1 MTDILTDTTTV
12 IADATTTKEIKEKQ
26 EIQEKETPDVDIHI
40 DLYQK
45 KLSKA
50 EWDYMEIPESKD
62 EVEILNLIKK
72 GFSNVNIK
80 YNTAK
85 SMIGVLKTSITEE
98 IMVFLFNKYFRKK
111 IEEICEEHDYKEYNC
126 EEVIGKNKN
135 LKIKKIDEMRILN
148 NNFED
153 EDNTNTEKIYEF
165 VLLEIIDHLIE
176 HYEDKKANWY
186 YYYYT
191 LKFMKNNEIENL
203 NTYVIKFVDN
213 VIEKYEND
221 FKIKTF
227 IRYSYNFIEKNEYLF
242 KYQDFSLYEHQKQI
256 FTICKN
262 PDPKLILYIAPTG
275 TGKTLT
281 PIGLSEP
288 FSFPNPDISV
298 GGFITKKYR
307 IIFVCAARH
316 VGLALAKSAIS
327 AMKKIAF
334 AFGCNSVSDI
344 RLHYYAVKEATR
356 DKNGRI
362 RRVDNTIGDEVEIMI
377 CDIKSYIHAMLYM
390 KAFNNVNNL
399 IAYFD
404 EPTISLDYNEHEFH
418 KLIKKNWTENQIPNV
433 VLSSATLPHENE
445 IQTTIVDF
453 RTRFIGAEIV
463 SIVSHDCSKSIPI
476 VNKDGYV
483 DLPHFLFESYDDVIR
498 SANHCSNYK
507 TLLRYFD
514 LNEIV
519 KFIITINEEKLYTN
533 VRYSMERYFADIMD
547 ITMTKL
553 KLYYLV
559 LLKNIIPGK
568 WEEIFNK
575 MKQKRVKIHESNI
588 YFTTHDAHTLTDGP
602 TIFLT
607 NDVEKIAKF
616 AIQNSK
622 IPAEVIDD
630 LMFAIEHNNG
640 LSNKIDVLEK
650 EIQTIE
656 EEKEKLRDGL
666 GGSSGT
672 GKVKSKNSGGGDIV
686 VDTREIREKQQIIDM
701 IRSSVKRIA
710 LSDIFVPNKLDHIMR
725 WTKRD
730 KYTNEFTSN
739 LDESVV
745 ERIMLL
751 QIDNHWKVLLL
762 MGIGAITNHTNV
774 KYNEIMKEL
783 AQNQKL
789 YIIIASSDYVYG
801 TNYQFCHGYISK
813 DLSTMTQEKTIQA
826 MGRVGR
832 NKLQQTYT
840 IRFRDNEIIKTLF
853 IDCDNKPEVIN
864 MNKLFSSD

>member
-1 MTDILTDTTTV
+1 MTENTENR
-12 IADATTTKEIKEKQ
+12 EIIENKNDKQ
-26 EIQEKETPDVDIHI
+26 CEHEPEVDIHI

-72 GFSNVNIK
+72 GFSDVNIK
-80 YNTAK
+80 YNSAK
-85 SMIGVLKTSITEE
+85 SIIGILKTSITEE
-98 IMVFLFNKYFRKK
+98 IMVFLFNKYFKKK
-111 IEEICEEHDYKEYNC
+111 IEEICSEYDYADYNC

-135 LKIKKIDEMRILN
+135 LKIKKIDEMRIVN
-148 NNFED
+148 NNFQED
-153 EDNTNTEKIYEF
+153 TSNDKIYEF
-165 VLLEIIDHLIE
+165 VLIEIIEQLLE
-176 HYEDKKANWY
+176 HYQDKKANWY

-191 LKFMKNNEIENL
+191 LKFMKNNEIEHL
-203 NTYVIKFVDN
+203 NTYVVHFVN
-213 VIEKYEND
+213 NILEKYEND

-227 IRYSYNFIEKNEYLF
+227 IRYSYKFVEKNEYLF
-242 KYQDFSLYEHQKQI
+242 KYQDFALYEHQKQI
-256 FTICKN
+256 FTVCKN
-262 PDPKLILYIAPTG
+262 PNPKLILYIAPTG

-288 FSFPNPDISV
+288 FNLPNPDPLV

-362 RRVDNTIGDEVEIMI
+362 RKVDNTVGDEVEIMI

-390 KAFNNVNNL
+390 KAFNNVNN
-399 IAYFD
+399 IISYFD
-404 EPTISLDYNEHEFH
+404 EPTISLDYSEHDFH
-418 KLIKKNWTENQIPNV
+418 KIIKKNWVENQIPNI

-445 IQTTIVDF
+445 IQTTISDF
-453 RTRFIGAEIV
+453 RSRFIGAEVI

-483 DLPHFLFESYDDVIR
+483 ELPHFLFEKYDEVLT
-498 SANHCSNYK
+498 SAKHCENYK

-519 KFIITINEEKLYTN
+519 KFIIIVNEEKLYTSA
-533 VRYSMERYFADIMD
+533 RYSMERYFADMMD
-547 ITMTKL
+547 ITMTNI
-553 KLYYLV
+553 KLYYLI
-559 LLKNIIPGK
+559 LLKNIIPDK
-568 WEEIFNK
+568 WDELFNK
-575 MKQKRVKIHESNI
+575 MKTKRTKLHESNI
-588 YFTTHDAHTLTDGP
+588 YFTTQDAHTLTDGP

-607 NDVEKIAKF
+607 NDVEKVAKF

-630 LMFAIEHNNG
+630 LMTSIEHNNA

-650 EIQTIE
+650 DIQAIE
-656 EEKEKLRDGL
+656 EEKEKSKDGSKD
-666 GGSSGT
+666 GSK
-672 GKVKSKNSGGGDIV
+672 GKSGGGNIV
-686 VDTREIREKQQIIDM
+686 VDTREIREKQQLIDM
-701 IRSSVKRIA
+701 IRANVKRIS
-710 LSDIFVPNKLDHIMR
+710 LSDVFVPNKLDHIIR

-730 KYTNEFTSN
+730 KYTNEFSAN
-739 LDESVV
+739 LDENTV
-745 ERIMLL
+745 EKIMLL

-774 KYNEIMKEL
+774 KYNEIIKEL

-853 IDCDNKPEVIN
+853 THCDNKPEVAN
-864 MNKLFSSD
+864 MNKLFSSN

>member
-1 MTDILTDTTTV
+1 
-12 IADATTTKEIKEKQ
+12 
-26 EIQEKETPDVDIHI
+26 
-40 DLYQK
+40 
-45 KLSKA
+45 
-50 EWDYMEIPESKD
+50 
-62 EVEILNLIKK
+62 
-72 GFSNVNIK
+72 
-80 YNTAK
+80 
-85 SMIGVLKTSITEE
+85 
-98 IMVFLFNKYFRKK
+98 
-111 IEEICEEHDYKEYNC
+111 
-126 EEVIGKNKN
+126 
-135 LKIKKIDEMRILN
+135 
-148 NNFED
+148 
-153 EDNTNTEKIYEF
+153 
-165 VLLEIIDHLIE
+165 
-176 HYEDKKANWY
+176 
-186 YYYYT
+186 
-191 LKFMKNNEIENL
+191 
-203 NTYVIKFVDN
+203 
-213 VIEKYEND
+213 
-221 FKIKTF
+221 
-227 IRYSYNFIEKNEYLF
+227 
-242 KYQDFSLYEHQKQI
+242 
-256 FTICKN
+256 
-262 PDPKLILYIAPTG
+262 
-275 TGKTLT
+275 
-281 PIGLSEP
+281 
-288 FSFPNPDISV
+288 
-298 GGFITKKYR
+298 
-307 IIFVCAARH
+307 
-316 VGLALAKSAIS
+316 
-327 AMKKIAF
+327 
-334 AFGCNSVSDI
+334 
-344 RLHYYAVKEATR
+344 
-356 DKNGRI
+356 
-362 RRVDNTIGDEVEIMI
+362 
-377 CDIKSYIHAMLYM
+377 
-390 KAFNNVNNL
+390 
-399 IAYFD
+399 
-404 EPTISLDYNEHEFH
+404 
-418 KLIKKNWTENQIPNV
+418 
-433 VLSSATLPHENE
+433 
-445 IQTTIVDF
+445 
-453 RTRFIGAEIV
+453 
-463 SIVSHDCSKSIPI
+463 
-476 VNKDGYV
+476 
-483 DLPHFLFESYDDVIR
+483 
-498 SANHCSNYK
+498 
-507 TLLRYFD
+507 
-514 LNEIV
+514 
-519 KFIITINEEKLYTN
+519 
-533 VRYSMERYFADIMD
+533 MERYFADIMD

-666 GGSSGT
+666 GGSSGA

>member
-1 MTDILTDTTTV
+1 MTES
-12 IADATTTKEIKEKQ
+12 ARQ
-26 EIQEKETPDVDIHI
+26 ENEDNMHI

-50 EWDYMEIPESKD
+50 EWDYMEIPESND
-62 EVEILNLIKK
+62 EIEILNLIKK

-80 YNTAK
+80 YNAAK
-85 SMIGVLKTSITEE
+85 SIIGVLKTSITEE
-98 IMVFLFNKYFRKK
+98 IMVFLFNKYFKK
-111 IEEICEEHDYKEYNC
+111 KVEQICTDYDYTSFNYEEL
-126 EEVIGKNKN
+126 IGKNKN
-135 LKIKKIDEMRILN
+135 LKIKKIDEMRIGN
-148 NNFED
+148 NNFD
-153 EDNTNTEKIYEF
+153 ENNDKIYEF
-165 VLLEIIDHLIE
+165 ILLDIIEQLINFK
-176 HYEDKKANWY
+176 EDKKANWY

-191 LKFMKNNEIENL
+191 LKVLINNEIENL
-203 NTYVIKFVDN
+203 NKYIIKFVEN
-213 VIEKYEND
+213 VLEKYESD
-221 FKIKTF
+221 FRIKTF
-227 IRYSYNFIEKNEYLF
+227 IRYSYNFIEKNEYTF

-256 FTICKN
+256 FTVCRN
-262 PDPKLILYIAPTG
+262 PNPKLILYIAPTG

-288 FSFPNPDISV
+288 FNVPNPDASV
-298 GGFITKKYR
+298 GGFVTKKYK

-316 VGLALAKSAIS
+316 VGLALAKSCIS

-344 RLHYYAVKEATR
+344 RLHYYAAKEATR

-362 RRVDNTIGDEVEIMI
+362 RKVDNTVGDEVEIMI

-390 KAFNNVNNL
+390 KAFNNVSNL

-404 EPTISLDYNEHEFH
+404 EPTISLDYSHHEFH
-418 KLIKKNWTENQIPNV
+418 KIIKKNWVENQIPNV

-445 IQTTIVDF
+445 IQTTILDF
-453 RTRFIGAEIV
+453 KTRFMGADV
-463 SIVSHDCSKSIPI
+463 TSIVSHDCSKSIPI

-483 DLPHFLFESYDDVIR
+483 DLPHYIFDSYDDILKSVK
-498 SANHCSNYK
+498 HCSNYK

-519 KFIITINEEKLYTN
+519 KFIIFINDEKLYTN
-533 VRYSMERYFADIMD
+533 SRYSLERYFADIMD
-547 ITMTKL
+547 ITMTNI
-553 KLYYLV
+553 KLYYLA
-559 LLKNIIPGK
+559 LLKNIIPDK
-568 WEEIFNK
+568 WDEIFNK
-575 MKQKRVKIHESNI
+575 MKEMRKKVHESNI
-588 YFTTHDAHTLTDGP
+588 YFTTQDAHTLTDGP
-602 TIFLT
+602 TIFLA

-630 LMFAIEHNNG
+630 LMNAIEHNNV
-640 LSNKIDVLEK
+640 LSNKIDTLEK
-650 EIQTIE
+650 EIQSIQ
-656 EEKEKLRDGL
+656 EEKERSRDG
-666 GGSSGT
+666 GD
-672 GKVKSKNSGGGDIV
+672 SGGGGKNKSSGNDIV
-686 VDTREIREKQQIIDM
+686 ADTREIREKQQMIDI
-701 IRSSVKRIA
+701 IRSNVKRIA

-730 KYTNEFTSN
+730 CYTNEFSSN

-751 QIDNHWKVLLL
+751 QIENHWKILLL

-801 TNYQFCHGYISK
+801 TNYQFCHSYISK
-813 DLSTMTQEKTIQA
+813 DLSNMTQEKTIQA

-853 IDCDNKPEVIN
+853 IDCENKPEVAN
-864 MNKLFSSD
+864 MNKLFSSV

>member
-1 MTDILTDTTTV
+1 MTEPV
-12 IADATTTKEIKEKQ
+12 NVSEKENKEI
-26 EIQEKETPDVDIHI
+26 DMHV

-62 EVEILNLIKK
+62 EIEILNLIKK

-80 YNTAK
+80 YNAAK
-85 SMIGVLKTSITEE
+85 SIIGILKTSITEE
-98 IMVFLFNKYFRKK
+98 IMVYLFTKYFRKK
-111 IEEICEEHDYKEYNC
+111 VEEICEEYEYTGFDC
-126 EEVIGKNKN
+126 DEIIGKNKN
-135 LKIKKIDEMRILN
+135 LKIKKIDEMRIEN
-148 NNFED
+148 NNFQ
-153 EDNTNTEKIYEF
+153 DNNDKIYEF
-165 VLLEIIDHLIE
+165 VLLEIIDKLIDF
-176 HYEDKKANWY
+176 YQDKRANWY

-191 LKFMKNNEIENL
+191 LKFMKNNDIENL
-203 NTYVIKFVDN
+203 NTYVMKFVDN
-213 VIEKYEND
+213 ILEKYENE

-227 IRYSYNFIEKNEYLF
+227 IRYSYTFIEKNEYLF

-256 FTICKN
+256 FTVCKN
-262 PDPKLILYIAPTG
+262 PNPKLILYIAPTG

-281 PIGLSEP
+281 PIGLSEA
-288 FSFPNPDISV
+288 FNIPNPNPNPNTDSSI
-298 GGFITKKYR
+298 GGFITKKNR

-344 RLHYYAVKEATR
+344 RLHYYAAKEATR
-356 DKNGRI
+356 DRNGRI
-362 RRVDNTIGDEVEIMI
+362 RKVDNTVGDEVEIMI

-390 KAFNNVNNL
+390 KAFNNVSNL
-399 IAYFD
+399 ITYFD
-404 EPTISLDYNEHEFH
+404 EPTISLDYSEHEFH

-445 IQTTIVDF
+445 IQTTILDF
-453 RTRFIGAEIV
+453 RTRFIGAEII

-483 DLPHFLFESYDDVIR
+483 DLPHFLFESYEDILK
-498 SANHCSNYK
+498 SAKHCGNYK

-519 KFIITINEEKLYTN
+519 KFIIFVNEQKLYTN
-533 VRYSMERYFADIMD
+533 GRYTLERYFADIMD
-547 ITMTKL
+547 VTMTNI
-553 KLYYLV
+553 KLYYLI
-559 LLKNIIPGK
+559 LLKNIIPDK
-568 WEEIFNK
+568 WSEIFDK
-575 MKQKRVKIHESNI
+575 MKSSRVKIHESNI
-588 YFTTHDAHTLTDGP
+588 YFTTQDAHTLTDGP

-607 NDVEKIAKF
+607 NDVEKVAKF

-630 LMFAIEHNNG
+630 LMEAIEHNNG
-640 LSNKIDVLEK
+640 LSNKIDTLER
-650 EIQTIE
+650 EIQSIE
-656 EEKEKLRDGL
+656 EEKEKSRDG
-666 GGSSGT
+666 GGGGKDGTKGKGSGSS
-672 GKVKSKNSGGGDIV
+672 NIV
-686 VDTREIREKQQIIDM
+686 VDTREIREKQQMIDM
-701 IRSSVKRIA
+701 IRCNVKRIA
-710 LSDIFVPNKLDHIMR
+710 LSDIFVPNKLEHIIR
-725 WTKRD
+725 WTGRD
-730 KYTNEFTSN
+730 VYTNEFSAN
-739 LDESVV
+739 LDESIV
-745 ERIMLL
+745 EKIMLL
-751 QIDNHWKVLLL
+751 QIDNHWKILLL

-774 KYNEIMKEL
+774 KYNEIIKEL

-813 DLSTMTQEKTIQA
+813 DLSNMTQEKTIQA

-853 IDCDNKPEVIN
+853 IDCDNKPEVVN
-864 MNKLFSSD
+864 MNKLFSSV

>member
-1 MTDILTDTTTV
+1 MTENS
-12 IADATTTKEIKEKQ
+12 EIVENKNDKQ
-26 EIQEKETPDVDIHI
+26 CEPEPEPEVDIHI

-50 EWDYMEIPESKD
+50 EWDYMEIPDSKD
-62 EVEILNLIKK
+62 EIEILNLIKR
-72 GFSNVNIK
+72 GFSDVNIK
-80 YNTAK
+80 YNSAK
-85 SMIGVLKTSITEE
+85 SIIGILKTSTTEE
-98 IMVFLFNKYFRKK
+98 IMVFLFNKYFKKK
-111 IEEICEEHDYKEYNC
+111 IEEICSEYDYTGYNC

-135 LKIKKIDEMRILN
+135 LKIKKIDEMRIVN
-148 NNFED
+148 NNFHED
-153 EDNTNTEKIYEF
+153 ASNDKVYEF
-165 VLLEIIDHLIE
+165 VLIDIIEQLLE
-176 HYEDKKANWY
+176 HYQDKKANWY

-191 LKFMKNNEIENL
+191 LKFMKNNEIDHL
-203 NTYVIKFVDN
+203 NTYVVHFVN
-213 VIEKYEND
+213 NILEKYESD

-227 IRYSYNFIEKNEYLF
+227 IRYSYKFVEKNEYLF
-242 KYQDFSLYEHQKQI
+242 KYQDFALYEHQKQI

-262 PDPKLILYIAPTG
+262 PNPKLILYIAPTG

-288 FSFPNPDISV
+288 FNLPNPDTSV

-334 AFGCNSVSDI
+334 AFGCSSVSDI

-362 RRVDNTIGDEVEIMI
+362 RKVDNTVGDEVEIMI
-377 CDIKSYIHAMLYM
+377 CDIKSYTHAMLYM
-390 KAFNNVNNL
+390 KAFNNVNN
-399 IAYFD
+399 IISYFD
-404 EPTISLDYNEHEFH
+404 EPTISLDYSEHDFH
-418 KLIKKNWTENQIPNV
+418 KLIKKNWVENQIPNV

-445 IQTTIVDF
+445 IQTTISDF
-453 RTRFIGAEIV
+453 RSRFIGAEII

-483 DLPHFLFESYDDVIR
+483 ELPHFLFESYSDILK
-498 SANHCSNYK
+498 SAKHCENYK

-519 KFIITINEEKLYTN
+519 KFIIIVNEEKLYTSA
-533 VRYSMERYFADIMD
+533 RYSLERYFADMMD
-547 ITMTKL
+547 ITMSNI
-553 KLYYLV
+553 KLYYLI
-559 LLKNIIPGK
+559 LLKNIIPDK
-568 WEEIFNK
+568 WEELFNK
-575 MKQKRVKIHESNI
+575 MKTKRTKVHESNI
-588 YFTTHDAHTLTDGP
+588 YFTTQDAHTLTDGP

-607 NDVEKIAKF
+607 NDVEKVAKF

-630 LMFAIEHNNG
+630 LMSSIEHNNA
-640 LSNKIDVLEK
+640 LSSKIDVLEK
-650 EIQTIE
+650 EIQAIE
-656 EEKEKLRDGL
+656 EEKEKLKDG
-666 GGSSGT
+666 GKDGS
-672 GKVKSKNSGGGDIV
+672 KSKGSGGGNIV
-686 VDTREIREKQQIIDM
+686 VDTREIREKQQLIDM
-701 IRSSVKRIA
+701 IRGNVKRIS
-710 LSDIFVPNKLDHIMR
+710 LSDEFVPNKLDHIIR

-730 KYTNEFTSN
+730 KYTNEFSAN
-739 LDESVV
+739 LDESTV
-745 ERIMLL
+745 EKIMLL

-774 KYNEIMKEL
+774 KYNEIIKEL

-853 IDCDNKPEVIN
+853 THCDNKPEVVN
-864 MNKLFSSD
+864 MNKLFSSN

>member
-1 MTDILTDTTTV
+1 MTEPV
-12 IADATTTKEIKEKQ
+12 NVSEKENKEI
-26 EIQEKETPDVDIHI
+26 DMHV

-62 EVEILNLIKK
+62 EIEILNLIKK
-72 GFSNVNIK
+72 GFNNVNIK
-80 YNTAK
+80 YNAAK
-85 SMIGVLKTSITEE
+85 SIIGILKTSITEE
-98 IMVFLFNKYFRKK
+98 IMVYLFNKYFRKK
-111 IEEICEEHDYKEYNC
+111 VEEICEEYDYNGFDCDEI
-126 EEVIGKNKN
+126 IGKNKN
-135 LKIKKIDEMRILN
+135 LKIKKIDEMRIEN
-148 NNFED
+148 NNFQ
-153 EDNTNTEKIYEF
+153 DNNDKIYEF
-165 VLLEIIDHLIE
+165 VLLEIIEQLIE
-176 HYEDKKANWY
+176 YYEDKRANWY

-191 LKFMKNNEIENL
+191 LKFMKNNDIENL
-203 NTYVIKFVDN
+203 NTYVMKFVDN
-213 VIEKYEND
+213 VLEKYEND

-227 IRYSYNFIEKNEYLF
+227 IRYSYTFIEKNEYLF

-256 FTICKN
+256 FTVCKN
-262 PDPKLILYIAPTG
+262 PNPKLILYIAPTG

-281 PIGLSEP
+281 PIGLSEA
-288 FSFPNPDISV
+288 FNIPNPNSDTSSSG
-298 GGFITKKYR
+298 GGFITKKNR

-327 AMKKIAF
+327 AMKMIAF

-344 RLHYYAVKEATR
+344 RLHYYAAKEATR

-362 RRVDNTIGDEVEIMI
+362 RKVDNTVGDEVEIMI

-390 KAFNNVNNL
+390 KAFNNVSNL
-399 IAYFD
+399 ITYFD
-404 EPTISLDYNEHEFH
+404 EPTISLDYSEHEFH

-445 IQTTIVDF
+445 IQTTILDF
-453 RTRFIGAEIV
+453 RTRFMGAEII

-483 DLPHFLFESYDDVIR
+483 DLPHFLFESYEDILK
-498 SANHCSNYK
+498 SAKHCGNYK

-519 KFIITINEEKLYTN
+519 KFIIFVNEQKLYTN
-533 VRYSMERYFADIMD
+533 GRYSLERYFADIMD
-547 ITMTKL
+547 VTMTNI
-553 KLYYLV
+553 KLYYLT
-559 LLKNIIPGK
+559 LLRNIIPDK
-568 WEEIFNK
+568 WDEIFDK
-575 MKQKRVKIHESNI
+575 MKTSRVKIHESNI
-588 YFTTHDAHTLTDGP
+588 YFTTQDAHTLTDGP

-607 NDVEKIAKF
+607 NDVEKVAKF

-630 LMFAIEHNNG
+630 LMNSIEHNNG
-640 LSNKIDVLEK
+640 LSNKIDTLEK
-650 EIQTIE
+650 EIQSIE
-656 EEKEKLRDGL
+656 EEKEKSRDG
-666 GGSSGT
+666 GKDGT
-672 GKVKSKNSGGGDIV
+672 KSKGSNIV
-686 VDTREIREKQQIIDM
+686 VDTREIREKQQMIDM
-701 IRSSVKRIA
+701 IRCNVKRIA
-710 LSDIFVPNKLDHIMR
+710 LSDIFVPNKLEHITR

-730 KYTNEFTSN
+730 TYTNEFSAN
-739 LDESVV
+739 LDESIV
-745 ERIMLL
+745 EKIMLL
-751 QIDNHWKVLLL
+751 QIDNHWKILLL

-774 KYNEIMKEL
+774 KYNEIIKEL

-813 DLSTMTQEKTIQA
+813 DLSNMTQEKTIQA

>member
-1 MTDILTDTTTV
+1 MAENNNTNGC
-12 IADATTTKEIKEKQ
+12 
-26 EIQEKETPDVDIHI
+26 ETEVDIHI

-62 EVEILNLIKK
+62 EVEILNLIKR
-72 GFSNVNIK
+72 GFSDVNIK

-85 SMIGVLKTSITEE
+85 SIIGILKTSTTEE
-98 IMVFLFNKYFRKK
+98 VMVFLYNKYFKKK
-111 IEEICEEHDYKEYNC
+111 IEEICTEYEYTGYNS

-135 LKIKKIDEMRILN
+135 IKIKKIDEMRIVN
-148 NNFED
+148 NNFQ
-153 EDNTNTEKIYEF
+153 EDNDKIYEF
-165 VLLEIIDHLIE
+165 VLIEIIEQLLE
-176 HYEDKKANWY
+176 RYQDKDAYWY

-191 LKFMKNNEIENL
+191 LKFMKNNEIDHL
-203 NTYVIKFVDN
+203 NTYVIHFANSVL
-213 VIEKYEND
+213 EKYENE
-221 FKIKTF
+221 FRIKTF
-227 IRYSYNFIEKNEYLF
+227 IRHSYRFIEKNEYLF
-242 KYQDFSLYEHQKQI
+242 KYQNFALYEHQKQI
-256 FTICKN
+256 FTVCKN
-262 PDPKLILYIAPTG
+262 PNPKLILYIAPTG

-281 PIGLSEP
+281 PIGLSEQ
-288 FSFPNPDISV
+288 FNIPNPDTSV
-298 GGFITKKYR
+298 GGFITQKYK

-362 RRVDNTIGDEVEIMI
+362 RRVDNTVGDEVEIMI

-390 KAFNNVNNL
+390 KAFNNVNNI

-404 EPTISLDYNEHEFH
+404 EPTISLDYSEHEFH
-418 KLIKKNWTENQIPNV
+418 KLIKKNWTENQIPNI

-445 IQTTIVDF
+445 LQTTILDF
-453 RTRFIGAEIV
+453 RTRFIGGEVI

-483 DLPHFLFESYDDVIR
+483 ELPHFLFESYDEVIK
-498 SANHCSNYK
+498 STKHCSNYK

-519 KFIITINEEKLYTN
+519 KFIIFVNEEKLYTN
-533 VRYSMERYFADIMD
+533 ARYSLERYFADIMD
-547 ITMTKL
+547 ITMTNI
-553 KLYYLV
+553 KLYYLT
-559 LLKNIIPGK
+559 LLKNIIPNK
-568 WEEIFNK
+568 WDETFNK
-575 MKQKRVKIHESNI
+575 MKTRRVKIHESNI
-588 YFTTHDAHTLTDGP
+588 YFTTRDAETLTDGP

-607 NDVEKIAKF
+607 NDVEKVAKF

-630 LMFAIEHNNG
+630 LMSSIEHNNV
-640 LSNKIDVLEK
+640 LSNKIDILEK

-656 EEKEKLRDGL
+656 EEKEKLRDG
-666 GGSSGT
+666 GKDGTKNKGNSS
-672 GKVKSKNSGGGDIV
+672 NIV

-701 IRSSVKRIA
+701 IRTNVKRIA
-710 LSDIFVPNKLDHIMR
+710 LSDVFVPNKLDHIVR

-730 KYTNEFTSN
+730 KYANEFSAN
-739 LDESVV
+739 IDENTV
-745 ERIMLL
+745 EKIMLL

-774 KYNEIMKEL
+774 KYNEIIKEL

-789 YIIIASSDYVYG
+789 YVIIASSDYVYG

-813 DLSTMTQEKTIQA
+813 DLSNMTQEKTIQA

-840 IRFRDNEIIKTLF
+840 VRFRDNEIIKTLF
-853 IDCDNKPEVIN
+853 THCENKPEVAN
-864 MNKLFSSD
+864 MNKLFSSV

>member
-1 MTDILTDTTTV
+1 MTES
-12 IADATTTKEIKEKQ
+12 AKR
-26 EIQEKETPDVDIHI
+26 EKEDNMHI

-50 EWDYMEIPESKD
+50 EWDYMEIPESND
-62 EVEILNLIKK
+62 EIEILNLIKK

-80 YNTAK
+80 YNAAK
-85 SMIGVLKTSITEE
+85 SIIGVLKTSITEE
-98 IMVFLFNKYFRKK
+98 IMVFLFNKYFKK
-111 IEEICEEHDYKEYNC
+111 KVEQICTDYDYTSFNYEEL
-126 EEVIGKNKN
+126 IGKNKN

-148 NNFED
+148 NNFD
-153 EDNTNTEKIYEF
+153 ENNDKIYEF
-165 VLLEIIDHLIE
+165 ILLDIIEQLID
-176 HYEDKKANWY
+176 YKEDKKANWY

-191 LKFMKNNEIENL
+191 LKVLINNEIENL
-203 NTYVIKFVDN
+203 NKYIIKFVEN
-213 VIEKYEND
+213 VLEKYESD
-221 FKIKTF
+221 FRIKTF
-227 IRYSYNFIEKNEYLF
+227 IRYSYNFIEKNEYTF

-256 FTICKN
+256 FTVCRN
-262 PDPKLILYIAPTG
+262 PNPKLILYIAPTG

-288 FSFPNPDISV
+288 FNAPNPDASV
-298 GGFITKKYR
+298 GGFITKKYK

-316 VGLALAKSAIS
+316 VGLALAKSCIS

-344 RLHYYAVKEATR
+344 RLHYYAAKEATR

-362 RRVDNTIGDEVEIMI
+362 RKVDNTVGDEVEIMI

-390 KAFNNVNNL
+390 KAFNNVSNL

-404 EPTISLDYNEHEFH
+404 EPTISLDYSQHEFH
-418 KLIKKNWTENQIPNV
+418 KIIKKNWVENQIPNV

-445 IQTTIVDF
+445 IQTTILDF
-453 RTRFIGAEIV
+453 KTRFMGADV
-463 SIVSHDCSKSIPI
+463 TSIVSHDCSKSIPI

-483 DLPHFLFESYDDVIR
+483 DLPHYIFDSYDDILKSVK
-498 SANHCSNYK
+498 HCSNYK

-519 KFIITINEEKLYTN
+519 KFIIFINDEKLYTN
-533 VRYSMERYFADIMD
+533 SRYSLERYFADIMD
-547 ITMTKL
+547 ITMTNI
-553 KLYYLV
+553 KLYYLA
-559 LLKNIIPGK
+559 LLKNIIPNK
-568 WEEIFNK
+568 WDEIFNK
-575 MKQKRVKIHESNI
+575 MKEMRKKVHESNI
-588 YFTTHDAHTLTDGP
+588 YFTTQDAHTLTDGP
-602 TIFLT
+602 TIFLA

-630 LMFAIEHNNG
+630 LMNAIEHNNV
-640 LSNKIDVLEK
+640 LSNKIDTLEK
-650 EIQTIE
+650 EIQSIQ
-656 EEKEKLRDGL
+656 EEKERSRDG
-666 GGSSGT
+666 GD
-672 GKVKSKNSGGGDIV
+672 SGGGGKNKSSGNDIV
-686 VDTREIREKQQIIDM
+686 ADTREIREKQQMIDI
-701 IRSSVKRIA
+701 IRSNVKRIA

-730 KYTNEFTSN
+730 KYTNEFSSN
-739 LDESVV
+739 LDDSVV

-751 QIDNHWKVLLL
+751 QIENHWKILLL

-789 YIIIASSDYVYG
+789 YIIIASSDYIYG
-801 TNYQFCHGYISK
+801 TNYQFCHSYISK
-813 DLSTMTQEKTIQA
+813 DLSNMTQEKTIQA

-853 IDCDNKPEVIN
+853 IDCENKPEVAN
-864 MNKLFSSD
+864 MNKLFSSV

>member
-1 MTDILTDTTTV
+1 MTE
-12 IADATTTKEIKEKQ
+12 TKAIVEIKNDKQ
-26 EIQEKETPDVDIHI
+26 CEHEPEVDIHI

-72 GFSNVNIK
+72 GFSDVNIK
-80 YNTAK
+80 YNSAK
-85 SMIGVLKTSITEE
+85 SIIGILKTSITEE
-98 IMVFLFNKYFRKK
+98 IMVFLFNKYFKKK
-111 IEEICEEHDYKEYNC
+111 IEEICSEYDYADYNC

-135 LKIKKIDEMRILN
+135 LKIKKIDEMRIVN
-148 NNFED
+148 NNFQED
-153 EDNTNTEKIYEF
+153 TSNDKIYEF
-165 VLLEIIDHLIE
+165 VLIEIIEQLLE
-176 HYEDKKANWY
+176 HYQDKKANWY

-191 LKFMKNNEIENL
+191 LKFMKNNEIEHL
-203 NTYVIKFVDN
+203 NTYVVHFVN
-213 VIEKYEND
+213 NILEKYEND

-227 IRYSYNFIEKNEYLF
+227 IRYSYKFVEKNEYLF
-242 KYQDFSLYEHQKQI
+242 KYQDFALYEHQKQI

-262 PDPKLILYIAPTG
+262 PNPKLILYIAPTG

-288 FSFPNPDISV
+288 FNLPNPDPLV

-362 RRVDNTIGDEVEIMI
+362 RKVDNTVGDEVEIMI

-390 KAFNNVNNL
+390 KAFNNVNN
-399 IAYFD
+399 IISYFD
-404 EPTISLDYNEHEFH
+404 EPTISLDYSEHDFH
-418 KLIKKNWTENQIPNV
+418 KIIKKNWVENQIPNI

-445 IQTTIVDF
+445 IQTTISDF
-453 RTRFIGAEIV
+453 RSRFIGAEVI

-483 DLPHFLFESYDDVIR
+483 ELPHFLFEKYDEVLT
-498 SANHCSNYK
+498 SAKHCENYK

-519 KFIITINEEKLYTN
+519 KFIIIVNEEKLYTSA
-533 VRYSMERYFADIMD
+533 RYSMERYFADMMD
-547 ITMTKL
+547 ITMTNI
-553 KLYYLV
+553 KLYYLI
-559 LLKNIIPGK
+559 LLKNIIPDK
-568 WEEIFNK
+568 WDELFNK
-575 MKQKRVKIHESNI
+575 MKTKRTKLHESNI

-607 NDVEKIAKF
+607 NDVEKVAKF

-630 LMFAIEHNNG
+630 LMTSIEHNNV

-650 EIQTIE
+650 DIQAIE
-656 EEKEKLRDGL
+656 EEKEKSKDGSKD
-666 GGSSGT
+666 GSK
-672 GKVKSKNSGGGDIV
+672 GKSGGGNIV
-686 VDTREIREKQQIIDM
+686 VDTREIREKQQLIDM
-701 IRSSVKRIA
+701 IRANVKRIS
-710 LSDIFVPNKLDHIMR
+710 LSDVFVPNKLDHIIR

-730 KYTNEFTSN
+730 KYTNEFSAN
-739 LDESVV
+739 LDENTV
-745 ERIMLL
+745 EKIMLL

-774 KYNEIMKEL
+774 KYNEIIKEL

-853 IDCDNKPEVIN
+853 THCDNKPEVAN
-864 MNKLFSSD
+864 MNKLFSSN

>member
-1 MTDILTDTTTV
+1 MTE
-12 IADATTTKEIKEKQ
+12 TKAIVENKNDKQ
-26 EIQEKETPDVDIHI
+26 CEHEPEPEVDIHI

-62 EVEILNLIKK
+62 EIEILNLIKR
-72 GFSNVNIK
+72 GFSDVNIK
-80 YNTAK
+80 YNSAK
-85 SMIGVLKTSITEE
+85 SIIGILKTSTTEE
-98 IMVFLFNKYFRKK
+98 IMVFLFNKYFKKK
-111 IEEICEEHDYKEYNC
+111 IEEICSEYDYADYNC

-135 LKIKKIDEMRILN
+135 LKIKKIDEMRIVN
-148 NNFED
+148 NNFQED
-153 EDNTNTEKIYEF
+153 TSNDKIYEF
-165 VLLEIIDHLIE
+165 VLIEIIEQLLE
-176 HYEDKKANWY
+176 HYQDKKANWY

-191 LKFMKNNEIENL
+191 LKFMKNNEIDHL
-203 NTYVIKFVDN
+203 NTYVIHFVN
-213 VIEKYEND
+213 NILEKYESE

-227 IRYSYNFIEKNEYLF
+227 IRYSYKFVEKNEYLF
-242 KYQDFSLYEHQKQI
+242 KYQDFALYEHQKQI
-256 FTICKN
+256 FTVCKN
-262 PDPKLILYIAPTG
+262 PNPKLILYIAPTG

-288 FSFPNPDISV
+288 FNLPNPDPSV

-362 RRVDNTIGDEVEIMI
+362 RKVDNTVGDEVEIMI

-390 KAFNNVNNL
+390 KAFNNVNN
-399 IAYFD
+399 IISYFD
-404 EPTISLDYNEHEFH
+404 EPTISLDYSEHDFH
-418 KLIKKNWTENQIPNV
+418 KLIKKNWVENQIPNI

-445 IQTTIVDF
+445 IQTTISDF
-453 RTRFIGAEIV
+453 RSRFIGAEVI

-483 DLPHFLFESYDDVIR
+483 ELPHFLFETYSDVLK
-498 SANHCSNYK
+498 SAKHCENYK

-519 KFIITINEEKLYTN
+519 KFMIIVNEEKLYTSA
-533 VRYSMERYFADIMD
+533 RYSLERYFADMMD
-547 ITMTKL
+547 ITMSNI
-553 KLYYLV
+553 KLYYLI
-559 LLKNIIPGK
+559 LLKNIIPDK
-568 WEEIFNK
+568 WDELFNK
-575 MKQKRVKIHESNI
+575 MKTKRVKVHESNI
-588 YFTTHDAHTLTDGP
+588 YFTTQDAHTLTDGP

-607 NDVEKIAKF
+607 NDVEKVAKF

-630 LMFAIEHNNG
+630 LMTSIEHNNG

-650 EIQTIE
+650 DIQAIE
-656 EEKEKLRDGL
+656 EEKEKLKDG
-666 GGSSGT
+666 GKDGSK
-672 GKVKSKNSGGGDIV
+672 GKSGGGNIV
-686 VDTREIREKQQIIDM
+686 VDTREIREKQQLIDM
-701 IRSSVKRIA
+701 IRANVKRIS
-710 LSDIFVPNKLDHIMR
+710 LSDVFVPNKLDHIIR

-730 KYTNEFTSN
+730 KYTNEFSAN
-739 LDESVV
+739 LDENTV
-745 ERIMLL
+745 EKIMLL

-774 KYNEIMKEL
+774 KYNEIIKEL

-853 IDCDNKPEVIN
+853 THCENKPEVAN
-864 MNKLFSSD
+864 MNKLFSSN